1 MLESNLCDYSD
12 TNILVRGSIA
22 ITKTIVAAGNN
33 PLQWNQT
40 LNVATQLPFKKCAPF
55 KNCRTEIN
63 DTFVDE
69 ADFINVAMPM
79 YNFI

>member
-1 MLESNLCDYSD
+1 M
-12 TNILVRGSIA
+12 VRGSIT
-22 ITKTIVAAGNN
+22 ITETIVAAGNN

-69 ADFINVAMPM
+69 ADFINVAVPM